1 MFILLPNLQ
10 VEIVRSIKNLKWLR
24 RNSKLMSSIWTK
36 VLWTVMQYSQLFFY
50 FLAHPFSTF
59 LAVLSPPPPPPPPP
73 ILYNIETWLYASN
86 LVCGVG
92 GDGHAELK
100 NAPQMLMC
108 PKTFAHHCRCQCQV
122 NYIVC
127 NVRI

>member
-10 VEIVRSIKNLKWLR
+10 VEIVRSIKNLKWQR
-24 RNSKLMSSIWTK
+24 RNSKLMSSILTK

-59 LAVLSPPPPPPPPP
+59 LAVLSPP

-92 GDGHAELK
+92 GGDGHAELK
-100 NAPQMLMC
+100 NAPPMLMC

>member
-1 MFILLPNLQ
+1 MATAKFKTYVFNFDKSPLDSDA
-10 VEIVRSIKNLKWLR
+10 VFTIVF
-24 RNSKLMSSIWTK
+24 
-36 VLWTVMQYSQLFFY
+36 LFLGASF
-50 FLAHPFSTF
+50 FNISCCSL
-59 LAVLSPPPPPPPPP
+59 PPPPPLPP

-92 GDGHAELK
+92 GGDGHAELK
-100 NAPQMLMC
+100 NAPPMLMC